1 MKLLFLD
8 TETLGLNPDAPVW
21 EFAAI
26 LRTGQSE
33 REVEFFIDHNPT
45 GWLNDPDY
53 PDRLKA
59 DYLRRYDARAALTE
73 HDAAATI
80 ADLMKG
86 GARIVGSNPG
96 FDIERLGKLL
106 RRNGHEPQ
114 HHYHPFDVGAL
125 MVGYLA
131 AHHDLPNEPW
141 KTDELAAT
149 AGVDPALYARH
160 TAMGDVVW
168 TQDIWDKVMGHTA

>member
-26 LRTGQSE
+26 LRTGRGEQ
-33 REVEFFIDHNPT
+33 EVEFFIDHDPT
-45 GWLNDPDY
+45 GWLDY
-53 PDRLKA
+53 RDDLKA

-73 HDAAATI
+73 QDAAATI
-80 ADLMKG
+80 ANLMKG

-96 FDIERLGKLL
+96 FDTERLAKLL

-114 HHYHPFDVGAL
+114 HHYHSFDVGAL
-125 MVGYLA
+125 LVGYLA
-131 AHHDLPNEPW
+131 AHDDLPNEPW
-141 KTDELAAT
+141 KTDDLSAA
-149 AGVDPALYARH
+149 AGIDPALYARH
-160 TAMGDVVW
+160 SAMGDVVW
-168 TQDIWDKVMGHTA
+168 TQDIWDKVMGIEA